1 MMTRPDSRDFF
12 VTVFVVVGFVRSI
25 GAAAARVAPAD
36 ASPSEKGGVVS
47 ENRVLHGEV
56 AARRH
61 RSGQGSTHQGRFA
74 ILAFSFSTAAFSAAI
89 SSRAACFIKSALVW
103 GKRHGMWMG

>member
-1 MMTRPDSRDFF
+1 MTRPDSRDFF

-56 AARRH
+56 EQEGIDRDRVALTRADLRSSPFPFLLQLFLPRFRREP
-61 RSGQGSTHQGRFA
+61 
-74 ILAFSFSTAAFSAAI
+74 LAS
-89 SSRAACFIKSALVW
+89 
-103 GKRHGMWMG
+103 